1 MSKQVAVT
9 IKILDKEFPIGC
21 PPSEKNALL
30 ASADYLNDK
39 MKEVR
44 DSGVVG
50 ADRIAVLAALNITRE
65 HLASQNKAGDYE
77 ALSSGLDDLSEQL
90 NSALEQLSPATST

>member
-1 MSKQVAVT
+1 MSKQVAVNV
-9 IKILDKEFPIGC
+9 KILDKEFPIGC

-30 ASADYLNDK
+30 ASADYLNEK

-77 ALSSGLDDLSEQL
+77 ALSSGLDDLSDQIGQ
-90 NSALEQLSPATST
+90 ALEKLSTT

>member
-1 MSKQVAVT
+1 MSKQVAVNV
-9 IKILDKEFPIGC
+9 KILDKEFPIGC

-77 ALSSGLDDLSEQL
+77 TLSSGLDDLSDQIGQ
-90 NSALEQLSPATST
+90 ALEKLATT

>member
-1 MSKQVAVT
+1 MSKQVAVNV
-9 IKILDKEFPIGC
+9 KILDKEFPIGC

-30 ASADYLNDK
+30 ASADYLNEK

-77 ALSSGLDDLSEQL
+77 ALSSGLDDLSDQIGQ
-90 NSALEQLSPATST
+90 ALEQLNNS